1 MEQVTKTNDKGAN
14 KVKKTSPGKR
24 KSKVKEEMSEKKE
37 RTLRA
42 LGFIK

>member
-1 MEQVTKTNDKGAN
+1 MEKEKKTTDKGT
-14 KVKKTSPGKR
+14 KK
-24 KSKVKEEMSEKKE
+24 KSSAKKKKAEAGMTERKE

>member
-1 MEQVTKTNDKGAN
+1 MKQETNTKKKGT
-14 KVKKTSPGKR
+14 KKKASAK
-24 KSKVKEEMSEKKE
+24 KEKTEGGMTERKE